1 MTCEVIDALTCR
13 ADDGATSNR
22 NPKEMTMSRLTM
34 TPFLRNVLRVDAV
47 LSGLTALAMIADAE
61 PLAAWTGLPSAVLTV
76 LGAALLPWTALL
88 AWLAGRTVVASAA
101 VGAVVALNFVWVL
114 DCAMAAFGTFGSPLG
129 LGTAMLAVQAVGTF
143 VIAELEW
150 MAMRRAS
157 RTSPAHGARAFAG

>member
-1 MTCEVIDALTCR
+1 
-13 ADDGATSNR
+13 
-22 NPKEMTMSRLTM
+22 MSRLTM

-47 LSGLTALAMIADAE
+47 LSGLTALALIADAE

-101 VGAVVALNFVWVL
+101 VGAVVALNFIWVL
-114 DCAMAAFGTFGSPLG
+114 DCAMAALGAFGSPLG
-129 LGTAMLAVQAVGTF
+129 LGVAMLAVQAVGTF

-150 MAMRRAS
+150 VGMKRAP
-157 RTSPAHGARAFAG
+157 RAAPLRGALAS